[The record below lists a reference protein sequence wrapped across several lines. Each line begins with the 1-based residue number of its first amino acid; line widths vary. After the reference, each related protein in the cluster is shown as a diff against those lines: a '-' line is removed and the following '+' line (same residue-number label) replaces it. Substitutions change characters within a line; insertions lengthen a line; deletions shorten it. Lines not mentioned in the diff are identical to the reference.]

1 MITAKE
7 LGCYISERR
16 REKGLTQ
23 KDLAQK
29 LYVTDK
35 AVSRWE
41 RGKGFPD
48 IVVIKPLA
56 EALDVSIS
64 DLLGEKQEETNSVAE
79 EKAVAGNSIQAIIDS
94 FEKERHAFQKRSRIK
109 KTIVII
115 LSVILFVGGLCYF
128 CPFPTRVNQT
138 LYGYRETEETKE
150 TVVIEIDGWLLHYLF
165 KNTYIVGDIRCYRGE
180 KKKLFFERWFAGHDI
195 YSLGEFSGINGRL
208 EEKNDGVY
216 LYYGRLVPMTD
227 EERKMKKGDAFLAFV
242 TNKDFSKILL
252 RNVYFPGQFVATS
265 DPDVD
270 LERVKERFAGE
281 LK

>member
-7 LGCYISERR
+7 LGFYISERR

-23 KDLAQK
+23 KDLAQR

-48 IVVIKPLA
+48 IVVIKSLA
-56 EALDVSIS
+56 EALDVSINE
-64 DLLGEKQEETNSVAE
+64 LLGEKTEETESVT
-79 EKAVAGNSIQAIIDS
+79 EKKTAAVNSIQAIIDS
-94 FEKERHAFQKRSRIK
+94 FEKERVVFQKRSRIK
-109 KTIVII
+109 KTIII
-115 LSVILFVGGLCYF
+115 IIFVLLAAGCLCYF

-138 LYGYRETEETKE
+138 LYGYREIEETKE

-165 KNTYIVGDIRCYRGE
+165 KDTYIVGDIRCFHGE
-180 KKKLFFERWFAGHDI
+180 KKKLLFERWFSGHDL
-195 YSLGEFSGINGRL
+195 YGMSRFSGITGKL
-208 EEKNDGVY
+208 EEKDELY
-216 LYYGRLVPMTD
+216 LYYGMLVRMTK
-227 EERKMKKGDAFLAFV
+227 EETKTDSFLSYVTDKK
-242 TNKDFSKILL
+242 FSKILL
-252 RNVYFPGQFVATS
+252 ENGFFPGRIVAAS

-270 LERVKERFAGE
+270 LERVRERFSGE

>member
-7 LGCYISERR
+7 LGLYISERR

-23 KDLAQK
+23 KDLAQR

-56 EALDVSIS
+56 EALDVSINE
-64 DLLGEKQEETNSVAE
+64 LLGEKTEETESVT
-79 EKAVAGNSIQAIIDS
+79 EKKTAAVNSIQAIIDS
-94 FEKERHAFQKRSRIK
+94 FEKERVVFQKRSRIK
-109 KTIVII
+109 KTIII
-115 LSVILFVGGLCYF
+115 IIFVLLAAGCLCYF

-138 LYGYRETEETKE
+138 LYGYREIEETKE

-165 KNTYIVGDIRCYRGE
+165 KDTYIVGDIRCFHGE
-180 KKKLFFERWFAGHDI
+180 KKKLLFERWFSGHDI
-195 YSLGEFSGINGRL
+195 YGMSRFSGITGKL
-208 EEKNDGVY
+208 EEKDELY
-216 LYYGRLVPMTD
+216 LYYGMLVRMTK
-227 EERKMKKGDAFLAFV
+227 EETKTDSFLSYVTDKK
-242 TNKDFSKILL
+242 FSKILL
-252 RNVYFPGQFVATS
+252 ENGFFPGRIVAAS

-270 LERVKERFAGE
+270 LERVRERFSGE